1 MNRLP
6 FRSIALAVV
15 GLLMVCLAAP
25 ADSPGADEGQELV
38 LLTEARP
45 VLLRVHAQL
54 DGKPVQAAW
63 DGFMQY
69 VFAYLDV
76 NGDGTLSQDEIERA
90 PTLDQI
96 LTGGL
101 GRAFGGGMGKG
112 ATPAVPT
119 LADIDTDKD
128 GRVTLA
134 ELAAFYRKSGFTPV
148 QVQPDTGTGS
158 PLAGLALYGGQRPE
172 PTVEAVAQA
181 IFVLLDTD
189 KDGKLT
195 RDELAGAPTVLL
207 ARDTNDDEMI
217 VPSELAAGPKASNA
231 LAGMMA
237 MGGVGASSAKKG
249 NKSLHLVSKPGE
261 PPPDFV
267 RRVQSKY
274 RAAGDDNPE
283 PQLRQGDLGLD
294 PATFVRLDANGDGVL
309 DAKELAAFVKR
320 PADVVLTMRAGRLH
334 GAAARVEQSVT
345 KDNAASLASK
355 LQLKGAVAQL
365 DLGRTRVDMVGQASG
380 YETDR
385 IGGILRQQLL
395 AQFKQA
401 DKDKNGYL
409 DAKEAGANGI
419 FRGMFKAMDRDG
431 DGRVYESEA
440 IAYFDQLANLQTRAR
455 AACVTLVLTNQSR
468 GLFDLLDTDRDGR
481 LSVREMR
488 GAVKLLEQLD
498 NGHKGYLVSRDLP
511 NSHQLALR
519 GGPADTGAAGAAA
532 FVALY
537 RIMDQSDRPAERS
550 VGPLWFRKMDRNRD
564 GDVSRKE
571 FLGTDE
577 QFRTID
583 TDGDGLISVDEA
595 TQFDARKRNTQR

>member
-1 MNRLP
+1 MKRLP
-6 FRSIALAVV
+6 IRSLALAVV
-15 GLLMVCLAAP
+15 CLLIVCLAAP
-25 ADSPGADEGQELV
+25 ADPPGADEAQDVV

-63 DGFMQY
+63 DDFMQY

-76 NGDGTLSQDEIERA
+76 NGDSTLSQDEIERA

-96 LTGGL
+96 LSGGL

-112 ATPAVPT
+112 AATAAPT

-128 GRVTLA
+128 GRVSRA
-134 ELAAFYRKSGFTPV
+134 ELAAFFRKSGFAPV

-158 PLAGLALYGGQRPE
+158 PLAGLALYGGRRPE

-181 IFVLLDTD
+181 IFALLDTN

-195 RDELAGAPTVLL
+195 REELAAAPTVLL
-207 ARDTNDDEMI
+207 AHDTNDDEMI
-217 VPSELAAGPKASNA
+217 VPSELAAGPKAGNA

-237 MGGVGASSAKKG
+237 MGGAAAPTAKG
-249 NKSLHLVSKPGE
+249 NKNLHLVSKPGE
-261 PPPDFV
+261 APPDLV
-267 RRVQSKY
+267 RRLQSKY

-283 PQLRQGDLGLD
+283 PRLRQGDLGLD
-294 PATFVRLDANGDGVL
+294 AAAFAGLDANGDGTL
-309 DAKELAAFVKR
+309 DAKELAAFAKR
-320 PADVVLTMRAGRLH
+320 PADIVLTMRAGRLH
-334 GAAARVEQSVT
+334 GAAARVELPAT
-345 KDNAASLASK
+345 KDNAVSLASK

-365 DLGRTRVDMVGQASG
+365 DLGRTRVDLVGQASG

-409 DAKEAGANGI
+409 DAKEAAANGI

-431 DGRVYESEA
+431 DGKVYESEA
-440 IAYFDQLANLQTRAR
+440 VAYFDQLANLQRRAR

-498 NGHKGYLVSRDLP
+498 TGHKGYLESRDLP
-511 NSHQLALR
+511 TSHQLALR

-537 RIMDQSDRPAERS
+537 RIMDQSDGPPERT

-571 FLGTDE
+571 FLGTDA
-577 QFRTID
+577 QFRAID
-583 TDGDGLISVDEA
+583 SDGDGLISVQEA
-595 TQFDARKRNTQR
+595 THFDARKRNPQQ